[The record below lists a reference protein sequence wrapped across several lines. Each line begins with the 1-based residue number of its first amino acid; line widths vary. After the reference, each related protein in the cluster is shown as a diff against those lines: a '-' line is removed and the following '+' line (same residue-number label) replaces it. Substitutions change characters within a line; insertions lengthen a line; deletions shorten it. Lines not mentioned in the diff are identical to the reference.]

1 MRLSLYCLFVSLFI
15 SINSFS
21 QLRLPSVISPGMVIQ
36 QNDLVTFWGW
46 GYNGQQVKITGSWD
60 NATTTGVVNNN
71 GKWSFPIK
79 TPGAGGPYTI
89 TVNSGGSEIVLNDV
103 MIGEVWLC
111 SGQSNMEW
119 SYYNGARYIREEFPD
134 CYNRNIRFFQV
145 PRAASDYP
153 QDDLE
158 GQWKICD
165 SNSLRSFSA
174 VGYFFGKKLQ
184 HDLNVPIGLI
194 NSSWGGT
201 PAETWTPVES
211 INSND
216 TLRKAA
222 AELQEVPWGPVKTGM
237 LYNGMIAPITKFNI
251 AGAIWY
257 QGEANVGANSTY
269 SRLLATMI
277 DSWRTKWNKE
287 FSFYLVQ
294 IAPYKYGNKN
304 VGALLQEQQ
313 TRLMAHP
320 NTGMVVI
327 TDLID
332 SVTNIHPSDK
342 RYVGS
347 RLANWALAETYD
359 KNPGPYISPLLKTA
373 EVAKNKIVLSFSEI
387 PNGLIARGKTITGF
401 FISGEK
407 EEWLP
412 AEAKIENN
420 KIIVWN
426 KNLKQPVYV
435 RYGFGNTMVGNVF
448 SKEGLPVTPF
458 RTDNW
463 PVDQGPEK
471 N

>member
-1 MRLSLYCLFVSLFI
+1 MRLFLYWLFVSLFV

-21 QLRLPSVISPGMVIQ
+21 QLRLPSVLSPGMVLQ
-36 QNDLVTFWGW
+36 QNDWVTFWGW

-60 NATTTGVVNNN
+60 NTVTTGVVNNN
-71 GKWSFPIK
+71 GKWNFPVK
-79 TPGAGGPYTI
+79 TPRAGGPYTI
-89 TVNSGGSEIVLNDV
+89 TVNSGGAQIVLSDV

-119 SYYNGARYIREEFPD
+119 NYYGGARYIKEEFPT

-153 QDDLE
+153 QDNLAGE
-158 GQWKICD
+158 WKICD

-216 TLRKAA
+216 TLKKAA
-222 AELQEVPWGPVKTGM
+222 DELQEVPWGPVKAG
-237 LYNGMIAPITKFNI
+237 LIYNGMIAPITKFNI

-269 SRLLATMI
+269 ARLLATMI
-277 DSWRTKWNKE
+277 DSWRSKWNKD
-287 FSFYLVQ
+287 FSFYFVQ

-313 TRLMAHP
+313 TKLMNHP
-320 NTGMVVI
+320 NSGMVVI

-342 RYVGS
+342 RFVGS
-347 RLANWALAETYD
+347 RLANWALAEAYD
-359 KNPGPYISPLLKTA
+359 KNTGPYISPLLKTA
-373 EVAKNKIVLSFSEI
+373 EVTKERIVLSFSEV
-387 PNGLIARGKTITGF
+387 PNGIIARGKTITGF

-435 RYGFGNTMVGNVF
+435 RYGFGNTIIGNVF
-448 SKEGLPVTPF
+448 SKEGLPMTPF

>member
-1 MRLSLYCLFVSLFI
+1 MRLSLYCLFALLFI

-60 NATTTGVVNNN
+60 NAITTGVVNNN

-89 TVNSGGSEIVLNDV
+89 TVNSGGAQIVLNDV

-119 SYYNGARYIREEFPD
+119 SYYNGARYIREEFPT

-158 GQWKICD
+158 GQWKVCD

-174 VGYFFGKKLQ
+174 VGYFFGKKLE

-216 TLRKAA
+216 SLRKAA
-222 AELQEVPWGPVKTGM
+222 SELKEVPWGPVKVGM

-277 DSWRTKWNKE
+277 DSWRAKWNKE
-287 FSFYLVQ
+287 FPFYLVQ

-304 VGALLQEQQ
+304 EGALLQEQQ
-313 TRLMAHP
+313 TKLMNHP

-359 KNPGPYISPLLKTA
+359 KNTGPYISPLFKIA
-373 EVAKNKIVLSFSEI
+373 EVAKDKIILSFSEI

-426 KNLKQPVYV
+426 KTLKQPVYV
-435 RYGFGNTMVGNVF
+435 RYGFGNTIVGNIF
-448 SKEGLPVTPF
+448 SKEGLPLTPF

>member
-1 MRLSLYCLFVSLFI
+1 MRLSLYCLFALLFI

-60 NATTTGVVNNN
+60 NAITTGVVNNN
-71 GKWSFPIK
+71 GKWSFPVK

-89 TVNSGGSEIVLNDV
+89 TVNSGGAQIVLNDV

-119 SYYNGARYIREEFPD
+119 SYYNGARYIREEFPT

-158 GQWKICD
+158 GQWKVCD

-174 VGYFFGKKLQ
+174 VGYFFGKKLE

-216 TLRKAA
+216 SLRKAA
-222 AELQEVPWGPVKTGM
+222 SELKEVPWGPVKVGM

-277 DSWRTKWNKE
+277 DSWRAKWNKE
-287 FSFYLVQ
+287 FPFYLVQ

-304 VGALLQEQQ
+304 EGALLQEQQ
-313 TRLMAHP
+313 TKLMNHP

-359 KNPGPYISPLLKTA
+359 KNTGPYISPLFKIA
-373 EVAKNKIVLSFSEI
+373 EVAKDKIILSFSEI

-426 KNLKQPVYV
+426 KTLKQPVYV
-435 RYGFGNTMVGNVF
+435 RYGFGNTIVGNIF
-448 SKEGLPVTPF
+448 SKEGLPLTPF

>member
-21 QLRLPSVISPGMVIQ
+21 QLRLPSVISAGMVIQ
-36 QNDLVTFWGW
+36 QNDWVTFWGW

-60 NATTTGVVNNN
+60 NAITTGVVNNN
-71 GKWSFPIK
+71 GKWSFPVK

-89 TVNSGGSEIVLNDV
+89 TVNSGGAQIVLSDV

-119 SYYNGARYIREEFPD
+119 SYYNGARYIKEEFTT

-158 GQWKICD
+158 GQWKVCD

-174 VGYFFGKKLQ
+174 VAYFFGKKLQ

-201 PAETWTPVES
+201 PAETWTPIES

-222 AELQEVPWGPVKTGM
+222 AELQEVPWGPVKAGL
-237 LYNGMIAPITKFNI
+237 LYNGMIAPITRFNI
-251 AGAIWY
+251 AGVIWY

-269 SRLLATMI
+269 ARLLATMI
-277 DSWRTKWNKE
+277 DSWRGKWNKE
-287 FSFYLVQ
+287 FSFYIVQ

-313 TRLMAHP
+313 TKLMKHP

-359 KNPGPYISPLLKTA
+359 KNPGPYISPLLKTV
-373 EVAKNKIVLSFSEI
+373 EVVKDRIVLSFSEI

-426 KNLKQPVYV
+426 KTLKQPVFV
-435 RYGFGNTMVGNVF
+435 RYGFGNTIVGNVF
-448 SKEGLPVTPF
+448 SREGLPLTPF
-458 RTDNW
+458 RTDTW